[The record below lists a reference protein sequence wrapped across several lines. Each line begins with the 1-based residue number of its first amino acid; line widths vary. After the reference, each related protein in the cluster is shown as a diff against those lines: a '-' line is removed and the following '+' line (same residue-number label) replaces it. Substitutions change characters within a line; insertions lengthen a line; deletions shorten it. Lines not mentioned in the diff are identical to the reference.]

1 MLWTPNFMP
10 STLRIAT
17 RKSPLALWQAE
28 EVSRRLKLSHPDLDI
43 QLVPMTTKGD
53 QILNSPLSKVGGKGL
68 FVKELEV
75 AMLDGRADIAVH
87 SMKDVPMDFP
97 KGLQLSAVLERDDPR
112 DAFISDKYN
121 SLDDLPDGAILGT
134 SSLRRQTIVKS
145 VYPNLEIKLLR
156 GNINTR
162 IAKLEAGEY
171 DAIILAASGLKR
183 MGFDERITAI
193 IEPEIMLPAVGQ
205 GALGI
210 EGRCD
215 DPEVDALLE
224 PLRDKETTIRL
235 TTERAM
241 NNRLNGGCQIPVA
254 GYSEVSDEKITLRGL
269 IGFTDG
275 SKIYRSEKSAP
286 INEAEALGIA
296 VAEDLLKQGGNKVLE
311 SLDIEVK

>member
-1 MLWTPNFMP
+1 MTTP
-10 STLRIAT
+10 LRIAT

-28 EVSRRLKLSHPDLDI
+28 EVSRRLKSFHPDLEI
-43 QLVPMTTKGD
+43 ELVPMTTKGD

-68 FVKELEV
+68 FVKELEI
-75 AMLDGRADIAVH
+75 AMLEGRADIAVH

-97 KGLQLSAVLERDDPR
+97 EGLQLSAVLERDDPR

-121 SLDDLPDGAILGT
+121 ALDELPDGAILGT
-134 SSLRRQTIVKS
+134 SSLRRQTIIKS
-145 VYPNLEIKLLR
+145 AYPKLEIKMLR

-183 MGFDERITAI
+183 MGFDQRITAI

-210 EGRCD
+210 EGRSND
-215 DPEVDALLE
+215 AEVDTILA
-224 PLRDKETTIRL
+224 PLRDEETTLRL
-235 TTERAM
+235 TSERAM
-241 NNRLNGGCQIPVA
+241 NNRLNGGCQVPVA
-254 GYSEVSDEKITLRGL
+254 GYSEVNGDQITLRGL

-275 SKIYRSEKSAP
+275 STIYRSEKSAATSD
-286 INEAEALGIA
+286 AESLGIA
-296 VAEDLLKQGGNKVLE
+296 VAEELMAQGGDKVLE

>member
-1 MLWTPNFMP
+1 M
-10 STLRIAT
+10 STTLKIAT

-28 EVSRRLKLSHPDLDI
+28 EVSRRLNVHHPDLAI
-43 QLVPMTTKGD
+43 ELVPMTTKGD

-68 FVKELEV
+68 FVKELEI
-75 AMLDGRADIAVH
+75 AMLEGRADIAVH
-87 SMKDVPMDFP
+87 SMKDVPMTFP
-97 KGLQLSAVLERDDPR
+97 EGLQLSAVLERDDPR
-112 DAFISDKYN
+112 DAFISDKYT
-121 SLDDLPDGAILGT
+121 SLDELPEGAVLGT
-134 SSLRRQTIVKS
+134 SSLRRQTIIKNT
-145 VYPNLEIKLLR
+145 YPKLEIKMLR

-210 EGRCD
+210 EGRAGD
-215 DPEVDALLE
+215 TTIDALLA
-224 PLRDKETTIRL
+224 PLRDTETSIRL
-235 TTERAM
+235 QTERAM

-254 GYSEVSDEKITLRGL
+254 GYSEVEGDQVTLRGL

-275 SKIYRSEKSAP
+275 SQIYRSEKSAA
-286 INEAEALGIA
+286 IGEAEALGIA
-296 VAEDLLKQGGNKVLE
+296 VAEDLMAQGGDKVLE
-311 SLDIEVK
+311 SLDIDVS

>member
-1 MLWTPNFMP
+1 MLRTPNFM
-10 STLRIAT
+10 STTLRIAT

-28 EVSRRLKLSHPDLDI
+28 EVSRRLKNYHPDLEI
-43 QLVPMTTKGD
+43 ELVPMTTKGD

-75 AMLDGRADIAVH
+75 AMLEGRADIAVH
-87 SMKDVPMDFP
+87 SMKDVPMEFP
-97 KGLQLSAVLERDDPR
+97 EGLQLSAVLERDDPR
-112 DAFISDKYN
+112 DAFISDKYK

-134 SSLRRQTIVKS
+134 SSLRRQTVIKNA
-145 VYPNLEIKLLR
+145 YPALEIKMLR

-193 IEPEIMLPAVGQ
+193 IEPEVMLPAVGQ

-210 EGRCD
+210 EGRVD
-215 DPEVDALLE
+215 DAEVDALLA
-224 PLRDKETTIRL
+224 PLRDSETTIRL

-254 GYSEVSDEKITLRGL
+254 GYSEVNDDQVTLRGL

-275 SKIYRSEKSAP
+275 SKIYRSEKSASVAD
-286 INEAEALGIA
+286 AEALGIA
-296 VAEDLLKQGGNKVLE
+296 VAEDLMAQGGDKVLE

>member
-1 MLWTPNFMP
+1 MTTP
-10 STLRIAT
+10 LRIAT

-28 EVSRRLKLSHPDLDI
+28 EVARRLKSFHPNLEI
-43 QLVPMTTKGD
+43 ELVPMTTKGD

-75 AMLDGRADIAVH
+75 AMLEGRADIAVH

-97 KGLQLSAVLERDDPR
+97 EGLQLSAVLERDDPR
-112 DAFISDKYN
+112 DAFISDNYK

-134 SSLRRQTIVKS
+134 SSLRRQTIIKS
-145 VYPNLEIKLLR
+145 AYPKLEIKMLR

-193 IEPEIMLPAVGQ
+193 IEPETMLPAVGQ

-215 DPEVDALLE
+215 DAAIDALLA
-224 PLRDKETTIRL
+224 PLCDNETTLRL

-254 GYSEVSDEKITLRGL
+254 GYSEVNGDQITLRGL
-269 IGFTDG
+269 IGFPDG
-275 SKIYRSEKSAP
+275 SQIYRSEKSAP
-286 INEAEALGIA
+286 TTDTEALGIA
-296 VAEDLLKQGGNKVLE
+296 VAEDLMAQGGDKVLE
-311 SLDIEVK
+311 FLDIEVK

>member
-1 MLWTPNFMP
+1 MTTP
-10 STLRIAT
+10 LRIAT

-28 EVSRRLKLSHPDLDI
+28 EVSRRLKSFHPDLEI
-43 QLVPMTTKGD
+43 ELVPMTTKGD

-75 AMLDGRADIAVH
+75 AMLEGRADIAVH
-87 SMKDVPMDFP
+87 SMKDVPMEFP
-97 KGLQLSAVLERDDPR
+97 EGLQLSAVLERDDPR

-121 SLDDLPDGAILGT
+121 SLDELPDGAILGT
-134 SSLRRQTIVKS
+134 SSLRRQTIIKS
-145 VYPNLEIKLLR
+145 AYPNLEIKMLR

-193 IEPEIMLPAVGQ
+193 IEPEVMLPAVGQ

-210 EGRCD
+210 ESRSND
-215 DPEVDALLE
+215 AEVDAILA
-224 PLRDKETTIRL
+224 PLRDKETTLRL

-241 NNRLNGGCQIPVA
+241 NNRLNGGCQVPVA
-254 GYSEVSDEKITLRGL
+254 GYSEVNGDQITLRGL

-275 SKIYRSEKSAP
+275 STIYRSEKSAATSD
-286 INEAEALGIA
+286 AESLGIA
-296 VAEDLLKQGGNKVLE
+296 VAEELMAQGGDKVLE

>member
-1 MLWTPNFMP
+1 MTTP
-10 STLRIAT
+10 LRIAT

-28 EVSRRLKLSHPDLDI
+28 EVSRRLKSFHPDLEI
-43 QLVPMTTKGD
+43 ELVPMTTKGD

-75 AMLDGRADIAVH
+75 AMLEGRADIAVH
-87 SMKDVPMDFP
+87 SMKDVPMEFP
-97 KGLQLSAVLERDDPR
+97 EGLQLSAVLERDDPR

-121 SLDDLPDGAILGT
+121 SLDELPDGAILGT
-134 SSLRRQTIVKS
+134 SSLRRQTIIKS
-145 VYPNLEIKLLR
+145 TYPNLEIKMLR

-193 IEPEIMLPAVGQ
+193 IEPEVMLPAVGQ

-210 EGRCD
+210 EGRSND
-215 DPEVDALLE
+215 AEVDAILA
-224 PLRDKETTIRL
+224 PLRDKETTLRL

-241 NNRLNGGCQIPVA
+241 NNRLNGGCQVPVA
-254 GYSEVSDEKITLRGL
+254 GYSEVNGDQITLRGL

-275 SKIYRSEKSAP
+275 STIYRSEKSAAT
-286 INEAEALGIA
+286 NNAESLGIA
-296 VAEDLLKQGGNKVLE
+296 VAEELMAQGGDKVLE